1 MRYSM
6 VTVFEIRSE
15 RSQIQKIFIRMKTL
29 KILLLFILFT
39 QLQWCALE
47 NQQSP
52 FYVVNEVTLKGQNPS
67 LKFCQP
73 LELSTQLKKALDLL
87 ILIIWSL

>member
-1 MRYSM
+1 M

-67 LKFCQP
+67 LKFC
-73 LELSTQLKKALDLL
+73 
-87 ILIIWSL
+87 

>member
-52 FYVVNEVTLKGQNPS
+52 FYVVNEVTLRGQNPS
-67 LKFCQP
+67 LKFCYP
-73 LELSTQLKKALDLL
+73 LELYTQLKTGLDLL
-87 ILIIWSL
+87 LLKIWGL